1 MNRKQGLCAG
11 VGMVLCAL
19 AGAGFEHV
27 RLWLF
32 APIAEEPVEAEVQA
46 AAPARP
52 RVVTVKDESAE
63 RDAAALRKRVADLEQ
78 ALAERAQAV
87 QQPPKEE
94 PVREERP
101 RRQGWAERM
110 EQLKKEN
117 PERYAEMQ
125 KRREEFRQNMEQREQ
140 DRANFLTAVD
150 EKNMTAAQRENH
162 EKLLATLTRVNE
174 LMAQMG
180 DPGAE
185 GNSDARREMGETMGT
200 LHELYGQER
209 TYLLEATAKAVGCQG
224 DDVTAFAEQ
233 IQAII
238 DNTSMM
244 HGGWSHRGPGG
255 PGGAPGAPA
264 GR

>member
-162 EKLLATLTRVNE
+162 EKLLATTARIDE
-174 LMAQMG
+174 LRAQMDQTENG
-180 DPGAE
+180 E
-185 GNSDARREMGETMGT
+185 ARDKLRQEMGETMASLGD
-200 LHELYGQER
+200 LYGAER
-209 TYLLEATAKAVGCQG
+209 RYLLEEAGRAVGYQG
-224 DDVTAFAEQ
+224 SQASDFADQ
-233 IQAII
+233 MQGII
-238 DNTSMM
+238 DNTTMPNM
-244 HGGWSHRGPGG
+244 RFRGM
-255 PGGAPGAPA
+255 
-264 GR
+264 R